1 MSSSRGDDD
10 GNGSDSDDDLS
21 DTNGDRK
28 EGYAKGAIK
37 MDIYKAY
44 FKAANNNVYVIVV
57 FIVFITAQILWSG
70 TDYFLSEWY
79 VVFQYSL
86 CWKETHD

>member
-1 MSSSRGDDD
+1 MSSSRCDDDD
-10 GNGSDSDDDLS
+10 GSGSDDDS
-21 DTNGDRK
+21 SNRK

-44 FKAANNNVYVIVV
+44 FAAANSKVYVIVV
-57 FIVFITAQILWSG
+57 FLVYIVAQILWSG

-86 CWKETHD
+86 C